1 MAWLKDLLNE
11 PGRKVPPI
19 GTFMKIPAVETV
31 EIVKLAGFDF
41 IVIDAEHAPLS
52 LSDLNH
58 MILVAR
64 ALGMP
69 PVVRV
74 PDHGYGDVQRV
85 LDAGAA
91 GLFFPHVSNR
101 AECEQVVRQASHPP
115 YGTRGAGGGM
125 RAGNWGMA
133 GRGGANYIKD
143 GVDKVM
149 RIPMIEEKIAVD
161 NADEIL
167 SVEGVDGIFIG
178 PGDLSMTM
186 GMKMT
191 DPEVQGAIEKVFK
204 KAKAAR
210 VPVGTVAADGGGA
223 RRLAG
228 KGYDFILV
236 SNDTGMLAKTAM
248 ALIDDIK
255 PGNSDATSSA
265 RRLA

>member
-1 MAWLKDLLNE
+1 MTWLRELINE
-11 PGRKVPPI
+11 PGRQVPPI

-41 IVIDAEHAPLS
+41 IVLDAEHALLS

-58 MILVAR
+58 MILAAR
-64 ALGMP
+64 ALGIS

-74 PDHGYGDVQRV
+74 PDHGYGDVQRI

-91 GLFFPHVSNR
+91 GLFFPHVSDR
-101 AECEQVVRQASHPP
+101 AECEQVIRQASHPP

-133 GRGGANYIKD
+133 GRGGASYVKD

-149 RIPMIEEKIAVD
+149 RIPMIEEKVAVD
-161 NADEIL
+161 NADEIRA
-167 SVEGVDGIFIG
+167 VEGVDGVFIG

-186 GMKMT
+186 GMKAT
-191 DPEVQGAIEKVFK
+191 DPEVQSAIEEVRK
-204 KAKAAR
+204 KAKAAQ
-210 VPVGTVAADGGGA
+210 VPVGTVAADAGGA
-223 RRLAG
+223 RRLIE

-248 ALIDDIK
+248 ALIDEIK
-255 PGNSDATSSA
+255 A
-265 RRLA
+265 

>member
-1 MAWLKDLLNE
+1 MTWLKDLLSQ
-11 PGRKVPPI
+11 PGRAVPPV

-31 EIVKLAGFDF
+31 EIVALAGFDF
-41 IVIDAEHAPLS
+41 IVLDYEHAPLT

-64 ALGMP
+64 ALGVA

-91 GLFFPHVSNR
+91 GLFFPHVSDR
-101 AECEQVVRQASHPP
+101 AECERVVRQASHPP

-133 GRGGANYIKD
+133 GRGSASYVKD
-143 GVDKVM
+143 GVEKVM
-149 RIPMIEEKIAVD
+149 RIPMIEEKVAVD

-167 SVEGVDGIFIG
+167 AVPGVDGVFIG

-186 GMKMT
+186 GRKMT
-191 DPEVQGAIEKVFK
+191 DPEVQSAIEDVLK

-210 VPVGTVAADGGGA
+210 VPVGTVSSDAAGA
-223 RRLAG
+223 RRLIE
-228 KGYDFILV
+228 KGYDFLLV

-248 ALIDDIK
+248 ALIDEIK
-255 PGNSDATSSA
+255 A
-265 RRLA
+265 

>member
-1 MAWLKDLLNE
+1 MTWLKDPLSE
-11 PGRKVPPI
+11 PGRETPPI

-41 IVIDAEHAPLS
+41 IVLDAEHSLLS
-52 LSDLNH
+52 LADLNR

-64 ALGMP
+64 AIGIAP
-69 PVVRV
+69 IVRV
-74 PDHGYGDVQRV
+74 PDHGYGDVQRI

-91 GLFFPHVSNR
+91 GLFFPHVADR

-133 GRGGANYIKD
+133 GRGSASYVKD

-149 RIPMIEEKIAVD
+149 RIPMIEERIAVG

-167 SVEGVDGIFIG
+167 AVEGVDGVFIG

-186 GMKMT
+186 GMKPA
-191 DPEVQGAIEKVFK
+191 DPQVQSAIEEVLK
-204 KAKAAR
+204 KAKAAQ
-210 VPVGTVAADGGGA
+210 VPVGTVASDAAGA
-223 RRLAG
+223 RRLIG

-248 ALIDDIK
+248 ALIDEIK
-255 PGNSDATSSA
+255 G
-265 RRLA
+265 

>member
-1 MAWLKDLLNE
+1 MTWLKDLINE
-11 PGRKVPPI
+11 PGRRVPPI
-19 GTFMKIPAVETV
+19 GTFMKITSVETV

-41 IVIDAEHAPLS
+41 IVLDAEHALLS

-64 ALGMP
+64 ALGIA

-74 PDHGYGDVQRV
+74 PDHGYGDVQRI

-91 GLFFPHVSNR
+91 GLFFPHVADR

-133 GRGGANYIKD
+133 GRGGASYVKD

-149 RIPMIEEKIAVD
+149 RIPMIEERIAVD

-167 SVEGVDGIFIG
+167 AVEGVDGVFIG

-186 GMKMT
+186 GMKMA
-191 DPEVQGAIEKVFK
+191 DAEVRSAIEEVLK
-204 KAKAAR
+204 KAKAAQ
-210 VPVGTVAADGGGA
+210 VPVGTVASDAGGA
-223 RRLAG
+223 RRLIE

-248 ALIDDIK
+248 SLIDEIR
-255 PGNSDATSSA
+255 A
-265 RRLA
+265 

>member
-1 MAWLKDLLNE
+1 MTWLKDLLSQ
-11 PGRKVPPI
+11 PGRTVPPI

-31 EIVKLAGFDF
+31 EIVALAGFDF
-41 IVIDAEHAPLS
+41 IVLDYEHAPLT
-52 LSDLNH
+52 LSDVNH

-64 ALGMP
+64 ALGVA

-91 GLFFPHVSNR
+91 GLFFPHVSDR
-101 AECEQVVRQASHPP
+101 AECERVVRQASHPP

-133 GRGGANYIKD
+133 GRGSASYVKD
-143 GVDKVM
+143 GVEKVM
-149 RIPMIEEKIAVD
+149 RIPMIEEKVAVD

-167 SVEGVDGIFIG
+167 AVPGVDGVFIG

-186 GMKMT
+186 GRKMT
-191 DPEVQGAIEKVFK
+191 DPEVQSAIEEVLK

-210 VPVGTVAADGGGA
+210 VPVGTVSSDAAGA
-223 RRLAG
+223 RRLIG
-228 KGYDFILV
+228 KGYDFLLV

-248 ALIDDIK
+248 ALIDEIK
-255 PGNSDATSSA
+255 A
-265 RRLA
+265 

>member
-1 MAWLKDLLNE
+1 MTWLKDLINE
-11 PGRKVPPI
+11 PGRQVPPI
-19 GTFMKIPAVETV
+19 GTFMKIPSVETV

-41 IVIDAEHAPLS
+41 IVLDAEHALLS

-58 MILVAR
+58 MILAAR
-64 ALGMP
+64 ALGLAP
-69 PVVRV
+69 IVRV
-74 PDHGYGDVQRV
+74 PDHGYGDVQRI

-91 GLFFPHVSNR
+91 GLFFPHVADR
-101 AECEQVVRQASHPP
+101 AECEQVIRQASHPP

-133 GRGGANYIKD
+133 GRGSASYVKD

-149 RIPMIEEKIAVD
+149 RIPMIEERIAVD

-167 SVEGVDGIFIG
+167 AVEGVDGVFIG

-186 GMKMT
+186 GMKMA
-191 DPEVQGAIEKVFK
+191 DAEVQNAIEEVLK
-204 KAKAAR
+204 KAKAAQ
-210 VPVGTVAADGGGA
+210 VPVGTVASDAGGA
-223 RRLAG
+223 RRLIE

-248 ALIDDIK
+248 ALIDEIR
-255 PGNSDATSSA
+255 A
-265 RRLA
+265 

>member
-1 MAWLKDLLNE
+1 MAWLKDLINE
-11 PGRKVPPI
+11 PGRRVPPI
-19 GTFMKIPAVETV
+19 GTFMKIPSVETV

-41 IVIDAEHAPLS
+41 IVLDAEHALLS

-58 MILVAR
+58 MILAAR
-64 ALGMP
+64 ALGLAP
-69 PVVRV
+69 IVRV
-74 PDHGYGDVQRV
+74 PDHGYGDVQRI

-91 GLFFPHVSNR
+91 GLFFPHVADR
-101 AECEQVVRQASHPP
+101 AECEQVIRQASHPP

-133 GRGGANYIKD
+133 GRGGASYVKD

-149 RIPMIEEKIAVD
+149 RIPMIEERIAVD

-167 SVEGVDGIFIG
+167 AVEGVNGVFIG

-186 GMKMT
+186 GMKPS
-191 DPEVQGAIEKVFK
+191 DAEVQSAIEEVLK

-210 VPVGTVAADGGGA
+210 VPVGTVASDAGGA
-223 RRLAG
+223 RRLIE

-248 ALIDDIK
+248 SLIDEIR
-255 PGNSDATSSA
+255 A
-265 RRLA
+265 

>member
-1 MAWLKDLLNE
+1 VTWLKDLINE

-41 IVIDAEHAPLS
+41 IVLDAEHALLS
-52 LSDLNH
+52 LADLNR

-64 ALGMP
+64 ALGIA

-74 PDHGYGDVQRV
+74 PDHGYGDVQRI

-91 GLFFPHVSNR
+91 GLFFPHVADR

-115 YGTRGAGGGM
+115 YGSRGAGGGM

-133 GRGGANYIKD
+133 GRGSANYVGD

-149 RIPMIEEKIAVD
+149 RIAMIEEAIAVD

-167 SVEGVDGIFIG
+167 AVEGLDGVFIG

-186 GMKMT
+186 GMKPA
-191 DPEVQGAIEKVFK
+191 DPAVQSAIEEVLK
-204 KAKAAR
+204 KAKAAQ
-210 VPVGTVAADGGGA
+210 VPVGTVAGDAGGA
-223 RRLAG
+223 RRLIG

-236 SNDTGMLAKTAM
+236 SNDTGMLAKSAM

-255 PGNSDATSSA
+255 SA
-265 RRLA
+265 

>member
-1 MAWLKDLLNE
+1 MTWLKDLINE
-11 PGRKVPPI
+11 PGRQVPPI
-19 GTFMKIPAVETV
+19 GTFMKIPSVETV

-41 IVIDAEHAPLS
+41 IVLDAEHALLS

-58 MILVAR
+58 MILAAR
-64 ALGMP
+64 ALGLAP
-69 PVVRV
+69 IVRV
-74 PDHGYGDVQRV
+74 PDHGYGDVQRI

-91 GLFFPHVSNR
+91 GLFFPHVADR
-101 AECEQVVRQASHPP
+101 AECEQVIRQASHPP

-133 GRGGANYIKD
+133 GRGSASYVKD

-149 RIPMIEEKIAVD
+149 RIPMIEERIAVD

-167 SVEGVDGIFIG
+167 AVEGVDGVFIG

-191 DPEVQGAIEKVFK
+191 DAEVQNAIEEVLK
-204 KAKAAR
+204 KAKAAQ
-210 VPVGTVAADGGGA
+210 VPVGTVASDAGGA
-223 RRLAG
+223 RRLIE

-248 ALIDDIK
+248 ALIDEIR
-255 PGNSDATSSA
+255 A
-265 RRLA
+265 

>member
-1 MAWLKDLLNE
+1 MTWLKDLISE
-11 PGRKVPPI
+11 PDRAVPPL

-41 IVIDAEHAPLS
+41 IVLDAEHALLS
-52 LSDLNH
+52 LADLNR

-64 ALGMP
+64 AIGISP
-69 PVVRV
+69 IVRV
-74 PDHGYGDVQRV
+74 PDHGYGDVQRI

-91 GLFFPHVSNR
+91 GLFFPHVADR
-101 AECEQVVRQASHPP
+101 AECEKVVRQASHPP

-133 GRGGANYIKD
+133 GRGNANYVQD
-143 GVDKVM
+143 GISKVM
-149 RIPMIEEKIAVD
+149 RIPMIEERIAVD

-167 SVEGVDGIFIG
+167 AVEGVDGVFIG

-186 GMKMT
+186 GMKPA
-191 DPEVQGAIEKVFK
+191 DPEVQSAIEEVLK

-210 VPVGTVAADGGGA
+210 VPVGTVASDAAGA
-223 RRLAG
+223 RRLIG

-236 SNDTGMLAKTAM
+236 SNDTGMLAKTATG
-248 ALIDDIK
+248 LIDEIR
-255 PGNSDATSSA
+255 A
-265 RRLA
+265 

>member
-1 MAWLKDLLNE
+1 MTWLKDLINE
-11 PGRKVPPI
+11 PGRQVPPI
-19 GTFMKIPAVETV
+19 GTFMKIPSVETV

-41 IVIDAEHAPLS
+41 IVLDAEHALLS

-64 ALGMP
+64 ALGIA

-74 PDHGYGDVQRV
+74 PDHGYGDVQRI

-91 GLFFPHVSNR
+91 GLFFPHVADR

-133 GRGGANYIKD
+133 GRGSASYVKD

-149 RIPMIEEKIAVD
+149 RIPMIEERIAVD

-167 SVEGVDGIFIG
+167 AVEGVDGVFIG

-186 GMKMT
+186 GMKMA
-191 DPEVQGAIEKVFK
+191 DAEVRSAIEEVLK
-204 KAKAAR
+204 KAKAAQ
-210 VPVGTVAADGGGA
+210 VPVGTVASDAGGA
-223 RRLAG
+223 RRLIE

-248 ALIDDIK
+248 SLIDEIR
-255 PGNSDATSSA
+255 A
-265 RRLA
+265 

>member
-1 MAWLKDLLNE
+1 MTWLRDLINE
-11 PGRKVPPI
+11 PGRQVPPI

-31 EIVKLAGFDF
+31 EIMKLAGFDF
-41 IVIDAEHAPLS
+41 IVLDAEHAPLS
-52 LSDLNH
+52 LGTLNH

-64 ALGMP
+64 AIGISP
-69 PVVRV
+69 IVRV
-74 PDHGYGDVQRV
+74 PDHGYGDVQRI

-91 GLFFPHVSNR
+91 GLFFPHVADR

-133 GRGGANYIKD
+133 GRVSANYVKD
-143 GVDKVM
+143 GVEKVM
-149 RIPMIEEKIAVD
+149 RIPMIEERGAVD

-167 SVEGVDGIFIG
+167 AVEGVDGVFIG

-186 GMKMT
+186 GMKPA
-191 DPEVQGAIEKVFK
+191 DPEVQSAIEEVLK

-210 VPVGTVAADGGGA
+210 VPVGTVAGDSAGA
-223 RRLAG
+223 RRLIG

-236 SNDTGMLAKTAM
+236 SNDTGMLAKSAM
-248 ALIDDIK
+248 GLIDDIK
-255 PGNSDATSSA
+255 AAG
-265 RRLA
+265 

>member
-1 MAWLKDLLNE
+1 MTWLKELISE
-11 PGRKVPPI
+11 PGRTVPPV
-19 GTFMKIPAVETV
+19 GTFMKIPSVETV

-41 IVIDAEHAPLS
+41 IVLDAEHALLS
-52 LSDLNH
+52 LADLNR

-64 ALGMP
+64 AIGISP
-69 PVVRV
+69 IVRV
-74 PDHGYGDVQRV
+74 PDHGYGDVQRI

-91 GLFFPHVSNR
+91 GLFFPHVADR
-101 AECEQVVRQASHPP
+101 AECEQVVRQASPPP

-133 GRGGANYIKD
+133 GRASAGRYSASYVKD

-149 RIPMIEEKIAVD
+149 RIPMIEERVAVD

-167 SVEGVDGIFIG
+167 AVEGVDGVFIG

-191 DPEVQGAIEKVFK
+191 DPEVQSAIETVLK
-204 KAKAAR
+204 KAKAAQ
-210 VPVGTVAADGGGA
+210 VPVGTVAGDAAGA
-223 RRLAG
+223 RRLIE

-255 PGNSDATSSA
+255 S
-265 RRLA
+265 

>member
-1 MAWLKDLLNE
+1 MTWLKDLINE
-11 PGRKVPPI
+11 PGRQVPPI
-19 GTFMKIPAVETV
+19 GTFMKIPSVETV

-41 IVIDAEHAPLS
+41 IVLDAEHALLS

-58 MILVAR
+58 MILAAR
-64 ALGMP
+64 ALGLAP
-69 PVVRV
+69 IVRV
-74 PDHGYGDVQRV
+74 PDHGYGDVQRI

-91 GLFFPHVSNR
+91 GLFFPHVADR

-133 GRGGANYIKD
+133 GRGSASYVKD

-149 RIPMIEEKIAVD
+149 RIPMIEERIAVD

-167 SVEGVDGIFIG
+167 AVEGVDGVFIG

-191 DPEVQGAIEKVFK
+191 DAEVQNAIEEVLK
-204 KAKAAR
+204 KAKAAQ
-210 VPVGTVAADGGGA
+210 VPVGTVASDAGGA
-223 RRLAG
+223 RRLIE

-248 ALIDDIK
+248 ALIDEIR
-255 PGNSDATSSA
+255 A
-265 RRLA
+265 

>member
-1 MAWLKDLLNE
+1 MTWLKDLINE
-11 PGRKVPPI
+11 PGRRVPPI
-19 GTFMKIPAVETV
+19 GTFMKIPSVETV

-41 IVIDAEHAPLS
+41 IVLDAEHALLS

-58 MILVAR
+58 MILAAR
-64 ALGMP
+64 ALGLAP
-69 PVVRV
+69 IVRV
-74 PDHGYGDVQRV
+74 PDHGYGDVQRI

-91 GLFFPHVSNR
+91 GLFFPHVADR
-101 AECEQVVRQASHPP
+101 AECEQVIRQASHPP

-133 GRGGANYIKD
+133 GRGSASYVKD

-149 RIPMIEEKIAVD
+149 RIPMIEERIAVD

-167 SVEGVDGIFIG
+167 AVEGVDGVFIG

-186 GMKMT
+186 GMKMA
-191 DPEVQGAIEKVFK
+191 DAEVRSAIEEVLK
-204 KAKAAR
+204 KAKAAQ
-210 VPVGTVAADGGGA
+210 VPVGTVASDAGGA
-223 RRLAG
+223 RRLIE

-248 ALIDDIK
+248 SLIDEIR
-255 PGNSDATSSA
+255 A
-265 RRLA
+265 

>member
-1 MAWLKDLLNE
+1 MTWLKDLINE
-11 PGRKVPPI
+11 PGRQVPPI
-19 GTFMKIPAVETV
+19 GTFMKIPSVETV

-41 IVIDAEHAPLS
+41 IVLDAEHALLS

-58 MILVAR
+58 MILAAR
-64 ALGMP
+64 ALGLAP
-69 PVVRV
+69 IVRV
-74 PDHGYGDVQRV
+74 PDHGYGDVQRI

-91 GLFFPHVSNR
+91 GLFFPHVADQ
-101 AECEQVVRQASHPP
+101 AECEQVIRQASHPP

-133 GRGGANYIKD
+133 GRGSASYVKD

-149 RIPMIEEKIAVD
+149 RIPMIEERIAVD

-167 SVEGVDGIFIG
+167 AVEGVDGVFIG

-186 GMKMT
+186 GMKMA
-191 DPEVQGAIEKVFK
+191 DAEVQNAIEEVLK

-210 VPVGTVAADGGGA
+210 VPVGTVASDAGGA
-223 RRLAG
+223 RRLIE

-248 ALIDDIK
+248 SLIDEIR
-255 PGNSDATSSA
+255 A
-265 RRLA
+265 